1 MLFYLTD
8 SLIVDKLTPEF
19 PAIRR
24 AVKYLAM
31 AVFERKHLL
40 RGDYQVLRCMEEEF
54 IGDKELYPLFHLLVS
69 RYSTYTVPDDICRY
83 VEVVY
88 NGYGEIEKNGHQV
101 KQIAYS
107 YFDDSKKVQEMM
119 VIAEDLC
126 DCLFLE
132 YVLKWYICQNQLPY
146 NYNFKSLGGGGS
158 RIDSAVRNSLNS
170 GDMVTCITD
179 SDQRYEGME
188 PGEHDNCVLCGKI
201 NPKDKIYYF
210 MVLPV
215 LEVENL
221 VPLNHYD
228 ALTWK
233 YEINR
238 KDLEAFK
245 KLCGNQSSEQI
256 LPYFDI
262 KEGLKKIHIA
272 KYGKGF
278 SDYAEMCCTCNP
290 DIMNGKGY
298 EEYIDGLGEKDL
310 IYPRLR
316 KRPMAELAPMYKK
329 GNMEEPELM
338 LFQFDAWMEIGSL
351 LLDTTCAR
359 NEEAISV

>member
-8 SLIVDKLTPEF
+8 SLIVDKSTPEF

-40 RGDYQVLRCMEEEF
+40 RGDYQVLRYMEEEF
-54 IGDKELYPLFHLLVS
+54 SGDKEIYPLFNQLVS
-69 RYSTYTVPDDICRY
+69 RYSTYTVPNDIYRY

-88 NGYGEIEKNGHQV
+88 NGYEEIEKDGHKV
-101 KQIAYS
+101 KRIAYS
-107 YFDDSKKVQEMM
+107 YFNDSKKVQEMT

-126 DCLFLE
+126 DCAFLE
-132 YVLKWYICQNQLPY
+132 YVLKWYISQNQLPY
-146 NYNFKSLGGGGS
+146 NYNFTSQGGGGS
-158 RIDSAVRNSLNS
+158 RIDVAVTNSLNS
-170 GDMVTCITD
+170 GNMVTCITD
-179 SDQRYEGME
+179 SDQRYEGMK
-188 PGEHDNCVLCGKI
+188 PGAHDNCVTCGKI
-201 NPKDKIYYF
+201 NAKDKIYNF
-210 MVLPV
+210 LVLPV

-221 VPLNHYD
+221 VPLNHYE
-228 ALTWK
+228 ALSWK
-233 YEINR
+233 HEINR
-238 KDLEAFK
+238 NDKEAFK
-245 KLCGNQSSEQI
+245 KLCGNQYSEQI

-262 KEGLKKIHIA
+262 KEGLKKSHIA
-272 KYGKGF
+272 QFGKGF
-278 SDYAEMCCTCNP
+278 SDYAEMCCKCNP
-290 DIMNGKGY
+290 DIMKGKNY
-298 EEYIDGLGEKDL
+298 DEYIDGLGEKEL

-316 KRPMAELAPMYKK
+316 KRPMIELAPMYEN

-338 LFQFDAWMEIGSL
+338 MFQLDAWMEIGSL